1 MSKHRKM
8 EFNVFLSLKFERIL
22 IRISKAVNMW
32 RQRGFEVQKP
42 SSIAGEMQSTEKNV
56 IILKSKIADRIIG
69 QSCTKKLIGRW
80 GNLKLPFFSCISMI
94 L

>member
-42 SSIAGEMQSTEKNV
+42 SSIAGEMQSTEKM
-56 IILKSKIADRIIG
+56 S
-69 QSCTKKLIGRW
+69 
-80 GNLKLPFFSCISMI
+80 
-94 L
+94 